1 MISLDLAFRV
11 LLMFDQR
18 MYIQNLYIYK
28 SMGWCK
34 NGTRTSGSW
43 DQGTP
48 QSLKVGPGTL
58 LRFKSRAL
66 GPPLKV

>member
-1 MISLDLAFRV
+1 MAC
-11 LLMFDQR
+11 
-18 MYIQNLYIYK
+18 
-28 SMGWCK
+28 CK

-43 DQGTP
+43 DPETP
-48 QSLKVGPGTL
+48 QSLKVGPGTP